1 MSRLPFPLPYPRHVF
16 HGWWIV
22 VGTWAMQAIQGS
34 LFFLSFG
41 AYADQLHSHFGWSR
55 TSISGAFALA
65 RVESGLLGPLQG
77 WSIDRFGPMLNI
89 RVGVVL
95 FGVGFM
101 LMSAIQNLWH
111 FYAAF
116 LVLAI
121 GASLA
126 GFLTLNT
133 AVANWFIRKRARAM
147 GLAQTGLG
155 LGGGGLVI
163 VVAWMLQTYGW
174 RLTFLIAGVA
184 ILAIGLPLSSLFVH
198 RPEDRGLLPDGA
210 AKEERE
216 VGGGVGA
223 HLGEADFL
231 LREAVRD
238 RSFWFISL
246 GHGAALLV
254 VSSIQV
260 HLVLHL
266 RDLGWSLTSAAGL
279 VTALTLT
286 STLGQLGGG
295 FLGDRYSKRM
305 LAAGCMLGHALG
317 MLALAYATD
326 PVIIVAAA
334 LVHGLAWGT
343 RGPLMTAIR
352 AEYYGRRNFAKVM
365 GVSSLVVQLG
375 TVTGPLLAGFLFDR
389 TGSYQ
394 LPFVIL
400 GTATG
405 LSAIFFLLAH
415 PPRRRAQRP
424 PPRTSDALPS

>member
-1 MSRLPFPLPYPRHVF
+1 MF

-22 VGTWAMQAIQGS
+22 VGTWAMQALQGS

-41 AYADQLHSHFGWSR
+41 AYADQLQAHFGWSR

-77 WSIDRFGPMLNI
+77 WSVDRFGPMLNI

-101 LMSAIQNLWH
+101 LMSAIQTLWH

-116 LVLAI
+116 LLLAV

-133 AVANWFIRKRARAM
+133 SVANWFIRKRAMAM
-147 GLAQTGLG
+147 GIAQTGLG
-155 LGGGGLVI
+155 LGGGALVI
-163 VVAWMLQTYGW
+163 VVAWMLQAFGW
-174 RLTFLIAGVA
+174 RATFLIAGIA

-198 RPEDRGLLPDGA
+198 RPEDRGQLPDGA
-210 AKEERE
+210 AKEERA
-216 VGGGVGA
+216 VGAGGGA
-223 HLGEADFL
+223 RLAEDDFL

-238 RSFWFISL
+238 PSFWFISI

-266 RDLGWSLTSAAGL
+266 RDLGWSLTSAASL

-305 LAAGCMLGHALG
+305 LAAACMLGHALG
-317 MLALAYATD
+317 MLALAYATA
-326 PVIIVAAA
+326 PTVIVAAA
-334 LVHGLAWGT
+334 LLHGLAWGT

-352 AEYYGRRNFAKVM
+352 ADYYGRRNFAKVM

-375 TVTGPLLAGFLFDR
+375 TVTGPLLAGFLFDQ

-400 GTATG
+400 GAATG
-405 LSAIFFLLAH
+405 VSAVFFLLAR
-415 PPRRRAQRP
+415 PPRRRSPRP
-424 PPRTSDALPS
+424 APAAPGA

>member
-1 MSRLPFPLPYPRHVF
+1 MF

-22 VGTWAMQAIQGS
+22 VGTWAMQALQGS

-41 AYADQLHSHFGWSR
+41 AYADQLQAHFGWSR

-77 WSIDRFGPMLNI
+77 WSVDRFGPMLNI

-95 FGVGFM
+95 FGAGFM
-101 LMSAIQNLWH
+101 LMSAIQTLWH

-116 LVLAI
+116 LLLAV

-147 GLAQTGLG
+147 GIAQTGLG
-155 LGGGGLVI
+155 FGGGALVI
-163 VVAWMLQTYGW
+163 LVAWMLQTLGW
-174 RLTFLIAGVA
+174 RQTFLIAGIA

-198 RPEDRGLLPDGA
+198 RPEDRGQLPDGA

-216 VGGGVGA
+216 PGAGGGA
-223 HLGEADFL
+223 RFGENDFL

-238 RSFWFISL
+238 RSFWFISI

-266 RDLGWSLTSAAGL
+266 RDLGWSLTSAASL

-305 LAAGCMLGHALG
+305 LAAACMLGHALG
-317 MLALAYATD
+317 MLALAYATA
-326 PVIIVAAA
+326 PVVIVAAA

-352 AEYYGRRNFAKVM
+352 ADYYGRRNFAKVM

-375 TVTGPLLAGFLFDR
+375 TVAGPLLAGFLFDQ

-394 LPFVIL
+394 LPFTIL
-400 GTATG
+400 GAATG
-405 LSAIFFLLAH
+405 LSAVFFLLAR
-415 PPRRRAQRP
+415 PPRRRS
-424 PPRTSDALPS
+424 PRHAPNQAGARGER